1 MSTLRQKFFKR
12 KYIFSA
18 LLIVAVTSG
27 LYGCLMQRGAHS
39 ASAENGSPPL
49 VPGQGVAIYA
59 AGDIADCRNF
69 KPEDSKAAK
78 TAELIAAE
86 LVKDKNAAVLTLGDN
101 TYPVGLPIEFNNCYD
116 ATWGR
121 FKERTYPSPGNH
133 DYYTP
138 AAIGYYGYFGALA
151 GPERRGYYS
160 VEIGQWHVVS
170 LNSNL
175 KDDEQKKQMAW
186 LKADLAQHKT
196 RCTLAYWHHPVYS
209 SGGHGN
215 NAVMKEAWKILYEAG
230 TEVVLVSHD
239 HDYERF
245 APLNS
250 AGKQDEER
258 GIREFV
264 VGTGGAKTTPLAL
277 RKPNSDV
284 SDNSSNGVL
293 KMVLKETGYEWEFL
307 PVAGDSF
314 SDRGAA
320 LCH

>member
-1 MSTLRQKFFKR
+1 MTTSQHKLFNRKPIFF
-12 KYIFSA
+12 I
-18 LLIVAVTSG
+18 LLAAAITGG
-27 LYGCLMQRGAHS
+27 LYGCLVQRGAHPDS
-39 ASAENGSPPL
+39 QHNTKGPQI
-49 VPGQGVAIYA
+49 PGAGVAIYA
-59 AGDIADCRNF
+59 AGDIADCRNY
-69 KPEDSKAAK
+69 KPEDTNAAK
-78 TAELIAAE
+78 TADLIASE
-86 LVKDKNAAVLTLGDN
+86 LAKDKDAAVLTLGDN
-101 TYPVGLPIEFNNCYD
+101 TYPVGLPLEFNNCYD
-116 ATWGR
+116 PTWGR
-121 FKERTYPSPGNH
+121 FKARTFPAPGNH

-138 AAIGYYGYFGALA
+138 VAIGYYGYFGDLA

-175 KDDEQKKQMAW
+175 KNDEQKKQLEW
-186 LKADLAQHKT
+186 LKADLEQHKT
-196 RCTLAYWHHPVYS
+196 RCTLAYWHHPVFS

-215 NAVMKEAWKILYEAG
+215 NVVMKEAWSILNDAG
-230 TEVVLVSHD
+230 ADVVLTSHD

-250 AGKQDEER
+250 AGKQDDAH

-264 VGTGGAKTTPLAL
+264 VGTGGAKLTPLGL

-284 SDNSSNGVL
+284 SDNSSYGVL

-307 PVAGDSF
+307 PVAGGSF